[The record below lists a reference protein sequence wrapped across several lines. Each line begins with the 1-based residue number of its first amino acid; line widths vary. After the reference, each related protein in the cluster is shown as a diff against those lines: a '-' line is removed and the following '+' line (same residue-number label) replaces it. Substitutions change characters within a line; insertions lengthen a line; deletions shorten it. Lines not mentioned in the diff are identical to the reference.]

1 MTNKWKK
8 YNQPEPKR
16 VLILE
21 KSDISEAEEKRV
33 IEKLTDFIKK
43 RAGMDFVFIVIFII
57 IMLLVWFLISYFK

>member
-21 KSDISEAEEKRV
+21 KSDISEDEEKRV
-33 IEKLTDFIKK
+33 MEKLTDFIKK
-43 RAGMDFVFIVIFII
+43 RAGMNFVFIVLFIV
-57 IMLLVWFLISYFK
+57 IMLVIGFLISYFK